1 MEAWIDQCIR
11 GIEWHLIINSVLN
24 AVLHSAI
31 HSALYFFASAAQI
44 PHVLPSQPRAVQCSR
59 P

>member
-1 MEAWIDQCIR
+1 MDANHSPPYFCV
-11 GIEWHLIINSVLN
+11 LINSVLN

-31 HSALYFFASAAQI
+31 DSVLYFFASTPHI
-44 PHVLPSQPRAVQCSR
+44 PHVFPSHPRAVQCSR